1 MGGYKSIVFSFLF
14 IICQSTFSQ
23 FHNEKFSLE
32 GYNKPRSYYFLK
44 QIDGLYDFQNEW
56 KTAVDFDWKITPELS
71 LISNTIINLNTSE
84 ESRRFIN
91 VRDAFLRFGRGNI
104 DLRVGRQM
112 IDWSSLSGWSPSD
125 MPNTSYYYDFIDTED
140 EEIGRWSFKGSY
152 YIGSTVFNLT
162 VMPFFR
168 PSELYFVKNR
178 WISVPDA
185 LVINNAQVPAIF
197 QGTKKTVVSDEFQ
210 FGASVDIPIGPAQL
224 KLFYYHGLNDIP
236 VTRVNPQALTANNE
250 IAYEIERIYHRLQ
263 QFSIHNTVIS
273 GQWNLWSEFN
283 YTRTRIA
290 DEENAIRPHEFYNI
304 TAGFDRM
311 FDMSNESSLYVL
323 IQYVYAFNNEG
334 VTYSSSDLD
343 HIFNNALIG
352 KFDFTINYNLD
363 LNLRFASEFKTS
375 GYYFNPEL
383 IYRLSPSFRLM
394 LRSDILWGSSSSFF
408 GNYRDNTRLGLTVQ
422 HYF

>member
-1 MGGYKSIVFSFLF
+1 
-14 IICQSTFSQ
+14 
-23 FHNEKFSLE
+23 
-32 GYNKPRSYYFLK
+32 
-44 QIDGLYDFQNEW
+44 
-56 KTAVDFDWKITPELS
+56 
-71 LISNTIINLNTSE
+71 
-84 ESRRFIN
+84 
-91 VRDAFLRFGRGNI
+91 
-104 DLRVGRQM
+104 
-112 IDWSSLSGWSPSD
+112 
-125 MPNTSYYYDFIDTED
+125 
-140 EEIGRWSFKGSY
+140 
-152 YIGSTVFNLT
+152 
-162 VMPFFR
+162 
-168 PSELYFVKNR
+168 
-178 WISVPDA
+178 
-185 LVINNAQVPAIF
+185 
-197 QGTKKTVVSDEFQ
+197 
-210 FGASVDIPIGPAQL
+210 
-224 KLFYYHGLNDIP
+224 
-236 VTRVNPQALTANNE
+236 
-250 IAYEIERIYHRLQ
+250 
-263 QFSIHNTVIS
+263 
-273 GQWNLWSEFN
+273 
-283 YTRTRIA
+283 
-290 DEENAIRPHEFYNI
+290 AIRPHEFYNI